1 MDFIWWFFILLVA
14 VVGILYQY
22 SPSVRYVLKFYLY
35 FLCIIY
41 AGCIGALIS
50 LKNGR
55 TPQNTLLMYKVYK
68 KVCLWTGIKY
78 ETRDLKYLD
87 TDEPCIVIANHQSAL
102 DVITMGY
109 MWPQNTVVILKKSL
123 KYLPGFNLCGYLCH
137 SIWIDRINKEKAHK
151 SLDDAMDHIKNK
163 KHKVFIFPEGTRNSN
178 DELLPFKK
186 GAFILAKEANVPII
200 PVVFSRYKNFYNH
213 DERRFD
219 YGGHI
224 IIKSLKPV
232 YPQDFST
239 IEELSNECRKLM
251 TAELDKLDKELIDK
265 RTSSKKD

>member
-22 SPSVRYVLKFYLY
+22 SSSVRYVLKFYLY

-151 SLDDAMDHIKNK
+151 SLDDAMDHVKNK
-163 KHKVFIFPEGTRNSN
+163 KVT
-178 DELLPFKK
+178 
-186 GAFILAKEANVPII
+186 
-200 PVVFSRYKNFYNH
+200 NFLTLH
-213 DERRFD
+213 F
-219 YGGHI
+219 
-224 IIKSLKPV
+224 
-232 YPQDFST
+232 
-239 IEELSNECRKLM
+239 
-251 TAELDKLDKELIDK
+251 
-265 RTSSKKD
+265 